1 MHDEVAHESVVDGLL
16 RFRPPCSISAGVVGI
31 NADDVQLAE
40 VAEFDLTQIR
50 ELATEH
56 EMQQLSR
63 LTLLRHGLRPLM
75 SLVRNHGEQ
84 LASKRTM
91 SDAEQTARPDHANSA
106 NRS

>member
-16 RFRPPCSISAGVVGI
+16 RFRAPGSISAGVVGI

-40 VAEFDLTQIR
+40 VAEFGLIQIR

-63 LTLLRHGLRPLM
+63 LTLLRHGWRPLM
-75 SLVRNHGEQ
+75 PPVRNHGER
-84 LASKRTM
+84 LASKRIRNG
-91 SDAEQTARPDHANSA
+91 SDAS
-106 NRS
+106 RSTR